1 MKSYPF
7 AIVFSLTAVVV
18 GLVLQLSIGSI
29 SKSWFSFP
37 YNVLGGAVFVFL
49 TTAIYFLWRKTNFIL
64 RFASAPFAIVTV
76 VTLGVLTIGLGS
88 INVKPE
94 ELTGILGKLGLDD
107 LTKTWYFGLVFFL
120 TLTNLWFSILK
131 RSMVYQRKNIAF
143 LLNHFGLWLA
153 MFAGVLGQGDIVR
166 LTMDLKKD
174 IPQWQAKTAD
184 QQTINLPIAIQ
195 LKDFSID
202 IYPNKL
208 FVIDT
213 TGTSLPKGKP
223 IGFMLEQE
231 GAQMTLLD
239 WKITLHKYLE
249 RAIPDTDSTYIYHTM
264 WGATNAA
271 LVTVEDLRTHQTK
284 TEWISSGNFQLPPR
298 AIDLEAAHTLVM
310 APPEARKFQSDVLI
324 YQKGSNRILE
334 EKIEVNHPITV
345 GGWRIY
351 QLSYDER
358 MGRWSDLSV
367 IELVSD
373 PWLPIVYTGI
383 FLLIAGGV
391 ALLFEVKKN

>member
-18 GLVLQLSIGSI
+18 GLVLQLSLGSI

-37 YNVLGGAVFVFL
+37 YNVVGGAVFVLL
-49 TTAIYFLWRKTNFIL
+49 TTTVYFLFRKTNFIL
-64 RFASAPFAIVTV
+64 RFSSAPFAIVTV

-88 INVKPE
+88 INVKPN
-94 ELTGILGKLGLDD
+94 ELSGFWGKWGLDD
-107 LTKTWYFGLVFFL
+107 LTKTWYFSLVFL
-120 TLTNLWFSILK
+120 LALMNLWFSILK

-143 LLNHFGLWLA
+143 LLNHFGLWLV

-174 IPQWQAKTAD
+174 IPQWQAKTAE
-184 QQTINLPIAIQ
+184 QEVVNLPIAIE
-195 LKDFSID
+195 LKEFSID

-223 IGFMLEQE
+223 IGFMLEKE
-231 GAQMTLLD
+231 GEQVTLLN

-249 RAIPDTDSTYIYHTM
+249 KAIPDTDSTYINHTM

-271 LVTVEDLRTHQTK
+271 LVTVEDLRTHQK
-284 TEWISSGNFQLPPR
+284 KKEWISAGNFQLAPR
-298 AIDLEAAHTLVM
+298 AIDLDKEHTLVM
-310 APPEARKFQSDVLI
+310 APPEARRFQSKVLI
-324 YQKGSNRILE
+324 YQKGNSNILE
-334 EKIEVNHPITV
+334 EKIEVNHPISV

-351 QLSYDER
+351 QLSYEER
-358 MGRWSDLSV
+358 LGRWSDLSV
-367 IELVSD
+367 VELVSD
-373 PWLPIVYTGI
+373 PWLPVVYVGI

-391 ALLFEVKKN
+391 ALLFEVKRN